1 MQCTKQFFRIK
12 FLINIDFREN
22 RRVIKNGKPRDT
34 GVNKYKT
41 QNDDKQNKIINKNN
55 TQKIQRWVTHFLCD
69 LLSKHYK
76 CNLQQY
82 YLFIIIVVSI
92 IGAGNMITPKQRQS
106 TCHNMAMVLN
116 TTFNNISNMIYRDCV
131 WTQSTFKNHY
141 LVWPYENTKRYVSLV
156 LANLATV

>member
-55 TQKIQRWVTHFLCD
+55 TQKIQR
-69 LLSKHYK
+69 
-76 CNLQQY
+76 
-82 YLFIIIVVSI
+82 
-92 IGAGNMITPKQRQS
+92 
-106 TCHNMAMVLN
+106 
-116 TTFNNISNMIYRDCV
+116 
-131 WTQSTFKNHY
+131 
-141 LVWPYENTKRYVSLV
+141 
-156 LANLATV
+156 